1 MLYTEPDPTLPPLTS
16 GLVGYLGWDVV
27 RHWEHLP
34 FPPADDVNL
43 PEFALNMVSDMAIH
57 DNKDGTVLLVA
68 NAINFNGT
76 SENVDGAYEDAVA
89 RLHSMLRR
97 LQRGAAAT
105 TSILSG
111 VADVDR
117 KVRED
122 VTLTWSEQG
131 FKDAI
136 DRSKKNIIDGD
147 VFQIVLSRRF
157 EAETNAKALDVY
169 RVLRQSNPSP
179 VPARAAQPAK
189 RTSRSPRNCSPTRRN
204 ALNTLCSSTW
214 HATTSRA
221 SPSPALCPSTS
232 S

>member
-1 MLYTEPDPTLPPLTS
+1 
-16 GLVGYLGWDVV
+16 
-27 RHWEHLP
+27 
-34 FPPADDVNL
+34 
-43 PEFALNMVSDMAIH
+43 
-57 DNKDGTVLLVA
+57 
-68 NAINFNGT
+68 
-76 SENVDGAYEDAVA
+76 
-89 RLHSMLRR
+89 MLRR
-97 LQRGAAAT
+97 LQRGATAT
-105 TSILSG
+105 TSTLSG
-111 VADVDR
+111 VADIDR

-179 VPARAAQPAK
+179 YMYLFNFEDSNGTPFHIVGSSPEALVTLKDGIASTHPIAGSRPRGATREEDLALAEELLADEKERSEHLMLVDLARNDLSRIAK
-189 RTSRSPRNCSPTRRN
+189 PGPC
-204 ALNTLCSSTW
+204 L
-214 HATTSRA
+214 
-221 SPSPALCPSTS
+221 STS